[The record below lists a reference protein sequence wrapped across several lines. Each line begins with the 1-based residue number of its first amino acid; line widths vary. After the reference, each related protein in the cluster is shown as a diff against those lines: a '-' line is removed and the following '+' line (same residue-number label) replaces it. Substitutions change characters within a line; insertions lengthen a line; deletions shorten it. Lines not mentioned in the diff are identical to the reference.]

1 MIHHLIGIVRKDIAA
16 LDTAVSEGGD
26 LVDLALALDEL
37 RAARAELDIT
47 LAELEAGVV
56 RAMGDRWETS
66 IDGLGGIKVHG
77 GKKRSRWRHDDLF
90 PLALR
95 QARRVGPLPDTAE
108 SEAETALRVVRAAV
122 QPAYWRAKVL
132 KGWGLDP
139 DEFCEVSWGRK
150 TVEIVR

>member
-16 LDTAVSEGGD
+16 LDSTVSEGGD
-26 LVDLALALDEL
+26 LADLGLALDEL
-37 RAARAELDIT
+37 RTARSELDVV
-47 LAELEAGVV
+47 LSSLEAEVV
-56 RAMGDRWETS
+56 RAMGKGWEAH

-77 GKKRSRWRHDDLF
+77 GKKRTKWLHDDLF

-95 QARRVGPLPDTAE
+95 QARDRGPLPGTEE
-108 SEAETALRVVRAAV
+108 SEGETVLRIVRSAV

-132 KGWGLDP
+132 KGWGVDP